1 LIILIFKEK
10 QMLLNLS
17 NNSPENQERIEQAIG
32 KSFDLKT
39 RQEIGGVDS
48 GLLVI
53 NEANVEII
61 NLLVLNEGLNTCN
74 VEIREDGVLIR
85 FQANMEP
92 YALVIPFYKLKLN
105 KGQAQQYTFFIDH
118 YFLKL
123 KADRKEIH
131 EFMRR
136 VRKQKYKHWTSQS
149 FRD

>member
-1 LIILIFKEK
+1 MPIFQKND
-10 QMLLNLS
+10 MLLNLS
-17 NNSPENQERIEQAIG
+17 NNSNELKERIEKSIG
-32 KSFDLKT
+32 KSYDLIT
-39 RQEIGGVDS
+39 RKEIGGVDS

-74 VEIREDGVLIR
+74 VEIREDGVLIK

-105 KGQAQQYTFFIDH
+105 KGHAEQYTFFIDH

-131 EFMRR
+131 DFMRR
-136 VRKQKYKHWTSQS
+136 VRKKKAEHWTSQS
-149 FRD
+149 FRE